1 MNKQLQYDKKCEIIK
16 NLINTKYKKDIFI
29 FEKYSN
35 YTGSFNEIKNF
46 IRIIINNNA
55 SITILPDTLWK
66 NIEHNIN
73 MKLDILY
80 KDDKTINCIIC
91 LNDVSKYG
99 SCNKCSNCYCILC
112 YIELFKTGS
121 GIITCPFCR
130 YSFGIYTPNY
140 MINKCI
146 NEIKIKSGI

>member
-55 SITILPDTLWK
+55 SITILPDTSWE
-66 NIEHNIN
+66 NIKHNIN

-91 LNDVSKYG
+91 LH
-99 SCNKCSNCYCILC
+99 
-112 YIELFKTGS
+112 
-121 GIITCPFCR
+121 P
-130 YSFGIYTPNY
+130 
-140 MINKCI
+140 
-146 NEIKIKSGI
+146 

>member
-1 MNKQLQYDKKCEIIK
+1 LWWAAPSTPPVAWFGFLDMKQSYESEDAWERIL
-16 NLINTKYKKDIFI
+16 
-29 FEKYSN
+29 S
-35 YTGSFNEIKNF
+35 TGSFNEIKNF